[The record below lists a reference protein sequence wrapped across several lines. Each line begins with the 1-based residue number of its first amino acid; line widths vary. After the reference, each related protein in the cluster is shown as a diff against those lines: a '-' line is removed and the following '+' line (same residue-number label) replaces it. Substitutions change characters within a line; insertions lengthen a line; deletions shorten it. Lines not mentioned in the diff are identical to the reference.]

1 MDTRTRM
8 TRSRFRFGI
17 ATALT
22 AAVLFTSTAC
32 AGGAEQEEAGTA
44 PNGASS
50 NTTLALAVTAAP
62 ASLDPAQLQEGQQTY
77 VWGSVFDTLLYVD
90 NDGKLQPNAAESWK
104 FSDDGLTLTL
114 TLREGMTFSNGDPV
128 TAKDVAG
135 TLDRTRTTPGQ
146 QQSKLAAVAS
156 IEAPDDRTVVL
167 KLKQPEPA
175 LLTNL
180 ALAAGVIGDA
190 DTLNE
195 KTTALDPTTS
205 GPYTLDKA
213 ATVAGTTY
221 VLNRRDDYW
230 NAKAYPF
237 KTVTVR
243 VIQDRTAVFNALQ
256 AGELDAGNVEPAQVK
271 QIEAAGFKT
280 AKVEAQAV
288 ANLVLADREGTIL
301 KPLADE
307 RVRKAIN
314 MAFDR
319 EKMVQQ
325 VLRGGGKATMQI
337 FNPKGAAYDPAL
349 EGTYKFDPTA
359 AKKLMA
365 DAGYAD
371 GFDVTMPATVISKS
385 FEPLITQALNDIGIR
400 VTWEPVPPQNAAAAV
415 SSKKYPMIFFLD
427 GLNVTQRELQNN
439 FSDSGFLNPFG
450 SKYPELTELI
460 SKVSLETDEAKAAE
474 LYKEINAFVVKE
486 ALDAPLFYVGTIWA
500 TKDGI
505 EYLGDGSNTMSTIR
519 AFNATK

>member
-1 MDTRTRM
+1 MDTRM
-8 TRSRFRFGI
+8 TRSRFRCGI
-17 ATALT
+17 AAAFT

-32 AGGAEQEEAGTA
+32 AGGSEPEEANAT
-44 PNGASS
+44 NGASS
-50 NTTLALAVTAAP
+50 NAKLALAVTAAP
-62 ASLDPAQLQEGQQTY
+62 ASLDPAQLQEGQQSY

-104 FSDDGLTLTL
+104 FSDDGLSLSL
-114 TLREGMTFSNGDPV
+114 TLREGMTFSNGDTV
-128 TAKDVAG
+128 TAKEVAG
-135 TLDRTRTTPGQ
+135 TLERTRTTPGQ
-146 QQSKLAAVAS
+146 QQGKLAAVAS
-156 IEAPDDRTVVL
+156 IEAPNNRTVVL

-180 ALAAGVIGDA
+180 ALAAGVIGDP

-195 KTTALDPTTS
+195 KTSALDPTAS
-205 GPYTLDKA
+205 GPYTLDKG

-256 AGELDAGNVEPAQVK
+256 AGELDAGNVDPAQVK
-271 QIEAAGFKT
+271 QIEGAGFKT
-280 AKVEAQAV
+280 TKVEAQAV
-288 ANLVLADREGTIL
+288 ANLVLADRAGTLL

-325 VLRGGGKATMQI
+325 VLRGSGKATVQI
-337 FNPKGAAYDPAL
+337 FNPKGAAYDAAL
-349 EGTYKFDPTA
+349 EGSYKFDPAA

-385 FEPLITQALNDIGIR
+385 FEPLITQALGDIGIR

-415 SSKKYPMIFFLD
+415 SSKKYPMVFFLD

-439 FSDSGFLNPFG
+439 FSDAGFLNPFG

-460 SKVSLETDEAKAAE
+460 TQVSLERDEAKATE
-474 LYKEINAFVVKE
+474 LYKKINAFVVE
-486 ALDAPLFYVGTIWA
+486 NALDAPLFYVGTIWA

-505 EYLGDGSNTMSTIR
+505 EYLGDGSNTLSTIR

>member
-8 TRSRFRFGI
+8 TRSRFRSGL

-32 AGGAEQEEAGTA
+32 GGGTQQQEAGNA
-44 PNGASS
+44 NGATS
-50 NTTLALAVTAAP
+50 NATLALAVTAAP
-62 ASLDPAQLQEGQQTY
+62 ASLDPAQLQEGQQAY

-90 NDGKLQPNAAESWK
+90 NAGKLQPNAAESWK
-104 FSDDGLTLTL
+104 FSDDGLSLSL
-114 TLREGMTFSNGDPV
+114 TLRAGMTFSNGDAV

-180 ALAAGVIGDA
+180 ALAVGVIGDPA
-190 DTLNE
+190 TLND
-195 KTTALDPTTS
+195 KTTALDPKTS
-205 GPYTLDKA
+205 GPYILDKA

-230 NAKAYPF
+230 NAKSYPF
-237 KTVTVR
+237 KKVTVR

-256 AGELDAGNVEPAQVK
+256 AGELDAGNVEAAQVK
-271 QIEAAGFKT
+271 QIEGAGFKT
-280 AKVEAQAV
+280 TKVEAQAV
-288 ANLVLADREGTIL
+288 ANLVLADRNGTIL

-319 EKMVQQ
+319 EKLVQQ
-325 VLRGGGKATMQI
+325 VLRGGGKATVQI

-349 EGTYKFDPTA
+349 EGSYKFDPTA
-359 AKKLMA
+359 ARKLLA
-365 DAGYAD
+365 DAGYAN
-371 GFDVTMPATVISKS
+371 GFDVTMPSTVLSKS
-385 FEPLITQALNDIGIR
+385 FEPLITQALGDIGVR

-439 FSDSGFLNPFG
+439 FSDTAFLNPFG
-450 SKYPELTELI
+450 SKYPELTDLMTR
-460 SKVSLETDEAKAAE
+460 VGVETDEAKAAE
-474 LYKEINAFVVKE
+474 LYKKINAFVVAK
-486 ALDAPLFYVGTIWA
+486 ALDAPLFYSGTIWA
-500 TKDGI
+500 TKAGV
-505 EYLGDGSNTMSTIR
+505 EYLGDGSNTLSTIR